1 MKWYKH
7 TRTDSFALM
16 TFLRLFIFFNVSVF
30 NPLVPGVH
38 QNLILNKPAG
48 KSCLHIC
55 LSMCDLFV
63 DTRH

>member
-38 QNLILNKPAG
+38 
-48 KSCLHIC
+48 
-55 LSMCDLFV
+55 
-63 DTRH
+63 